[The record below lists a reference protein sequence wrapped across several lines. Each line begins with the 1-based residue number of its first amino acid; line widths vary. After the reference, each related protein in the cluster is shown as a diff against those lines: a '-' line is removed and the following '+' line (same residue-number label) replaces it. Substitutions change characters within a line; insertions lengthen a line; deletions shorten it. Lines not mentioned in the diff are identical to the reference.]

1 MGVYEFDQE
10 LYDQVLFEN
19 GKVIGREEGVKQA
32 FLVFQKVQG
41 GETDSKIIAESLG
54 CTLKEVEMVR
64 EQFGI
69 QSGDRTGNQ
78 EKDSR
83 FFWKGTGN
91 MKLNHFFTD
100 KPDEL

>member
-1 MGVYEFDQE
+1 MLQETIRTMHFGECPYGFFEKNREEIVEMGIYEFDQE

-32 FLVFQKVQG
+32 FLVFQKVQD

-69 QSGDRTGNQ
+69 
-78 EKDSR
+78 
-83 FFWKGTGN
+83 
-91 MKLNHFFTD
+91 
-100 KPDEL
+100 

>member
-19 GKVIGREEGVKQA
+19 GEAAGMEKGKVIGREEGVKQA

-54 CTLKEVEMVR
+54 CTLKEVEIVR
-64 EQFGI
+64 EDFGI
-69 QSGDRTGNQ
+69 
-78 EKDSR
+78 
-83 FFWKGTGN
+83 
-91 MKLNHFFTD
+91 
-100 KPDEL
+100 